1 MAPIDSSSTL
11 SDIRKFLASSF
22 TIDKIRSLLAA
33 SRLERLL
40 ICGLQRA
47 SLGTAKVFSFD
58 AQSSTAPSHC
68 SITTVSEQGG
78 GVATVDV
85 HKI

>member
-1 MAPIDSSSTL
+1 MPSSVL
-11 SDIRKFLASSF
+11 QSF
-22 TIDKIRSLLAA
+22 TIDKIRYLLAE

-47 SLGTAKVFSFD
+47 SLGTAKVFSFR
-58 AQSSTAPSHC
+58 APSSTALSHC